1 MTFSENEKRPLAC
14 LDEEALKDI
23 TAPANLNSGELQDVY
38 RLQTDDFDEPETLEV
53 YYNDGKG
60 GTLREIVFVDP
71 IYADRRPRICVSIDG
86 IQAMHKTISTLTRKV
101 DNLVDTLQ
109 KCRGAYYKE
118 LSMLRE
124 QIYQQNLA
132 LRHGGFPQQ
141 MSATLYDPSAYI
153 SQTESEVDMEVKK
166 KTDQLSTRVSGLE
179 VENLRLKKRVAILSI
194 EVTHLE
200 NQLATRGQKM
210 DIRDMCYEILDRVKI
225 DTLIRTLRG
234 LMEEQQQDLF
244 YNTLE
249 EVLSDF
255 RGLKIS
261 DLLKQNQE
269 DAEKIS
275 KLGLELLKAKQDLA
289 TAIREEKQ
297 ASEALSQTTKM
308 WQTADAFC
316 KEVEQS
322 LEDAQN
328 ELADVR
334 EQVDDLKKEPASLRE
349 KMALLKEE
357 HKQEIENLQK
367 SLETAKKELAD
378 EKAKEPPS
386 TLGISTAGKGS
397 QVFEGMADAI
407 ASTQSNFGTQE
418 QFAIA
423 LNILKGTPN
432 SQITKTSEMLKAIV
446 EEARPQLLKDLLTVD
461 HATLGTS
468 KQRLAMAQ
476 RIINNIPEE
485 DSALVADIIPVSI
498 GREMAVKV
506 LEASASA
513 EATGEVHAQGGFDP
527 NIDIS
532 KKCKW
537 SLMRRFMKKLN
548 STEVKNLFDE
558 LGQRARKAILTDLF
572 DLADPS
578 DLEAC
583 AEMIFVEQSIKA
595 FVKGLSDEA
604 CVLFVQ
610 HTSLRIGE
618 DKAVSIVAPQ
628 LQKIKESRQSIVRH
642 HETVQT
648 EFSCVSDELVLSK
661 KPKEEFFSDFL
672 LTELHDHSRPHSTL
686 SDHRSH
692 QDGVHMPGVHSEA
705 AGTFTRRKS
714 QAFGYRGARTEEDL
728 SVVVD
733 VAHQQAREEAEAE
746 AVEADKERNLAEA
759 AKEAAE
765 TKEKELAAELEALK
779 ANIEKE
785 IQERTS
791 KIQMVRDEGD
801 TGEDSTAMAAL
812 LAHAKEEAQ
821 RAADEKIKDKER
833 ALRAAQEAAESQ
845 ANAFLERQEAA
856 QKAAELLAQRE
867 EDARQAKKKAEEE
880 AAAARAHR
888 RASEVREEEAA
899 KSMAAAEA
907 AKMAAMREREEALE
921 MKALFERRTAEEEEA
936 KAAAVQ
942 REQEAAEAA
951 QRAAEAAQAA
961 VEELEKNEELSSE
974 EREALQ
980 AKAAEEQAAKE
991 AAETAAAE
999 AKALAAFAEQR
1010 AIEAEKQMNE
1020 ATVTAHFQVLAK
1032 LSRVQ
1037 AAYSMLE
1044 ERLRLQEEV
1053 TKSAEKRAK
1062 EAEDREQKLCLLV
1075 SAKALARQVR
1085 QRDHMAQTLLA
1096 CEQDDEEHWR
1106 LAVDG
1111 HPPELQSSVRGDTV
1125 KLAAQYLADSREDED
1140 QVALK
1145 LQTLAGLQ
1153 EFVNTTAQ
1161 AQGQTLKPPTPR
1173 LNERVAVAAS
1183 REARPVQDAQ
1193 TSPIPVSPS
1202 PATGERR
1209 AATETVSIATQTE
1222 GTLPPDRPSSGLA
1235 IFQQVPQS
1243 DVPGLAARPPSH
1255 DAQIIRDSM
1264 QDLLEDRP
1272 PSGQQRSGGKEGAQ
1286 QSSLVTPPPLTQQ
1299 SQDAPEVPHAAS
1311 IHPHIGG
1318 QWQAPPELGPRSS
1331 QELRLPLGAVVSRD
1345 GPSAKPEGPGMTPS
1359 TSSASLAHTALPSQQ
1374 LQESASSSSVQA
1386 SQQLSTELPEVM
1398 TARQSGSR
1406 EGKGGGHRSHSHQK
1420 AEQRIKTDPLKDI
1433 SRHRMSMEDLGLAGN
1448 ENRLGVRPPDKTPK
1462 DDPNSRGAAGTQ
1474 AANSKGSSSRP
1485 SGSKS
1490 PTSKRLL
1497 HLGGFGD
1504 IETSMEAVQVELQ
1517 EATADPELEVKML
1530 GKQLATSLG
1539 RKVGSGSP
1547 KQVAQ
1552 DAVTAVQSAMK
1563 DKGLEDQESLELA
1576 ALCAG
1581 LAAAEAAAQQGSS
1594 SITATNTATN
1604 AAWAAALGLGFPSD
1618 LALQSASQA
1627 LGAVIGHAAAT
1638 NKWTPSQTASCA
1650 AQVLRKFVDANNISY
1665 DNLISMTAMAA
1676 HEAAESVALAQDLR
1690 PEEAAIVGAEE
1701 ASRITTELVTQQL
1714 RAAAD
1719 SAVRQVAGLSEPQ
1732 HTPLSPSPSTP
1743 SPTRGRQ
1750 DAPVSHSSSRHSSRG
1765 PLEERL
1771 PLPRIP
1777 GKNLAPDDGKPPAVG
1792 PGTLS
1797 SRTPRPNVTRRLS
1810 ISELTL
1816 PAMGP
1821 STSRRPSQMPLVE
1834 PGGSPTPVAN
1844 EQYPDASRIMKYGS
1858 GRTTEVDRRAST
1870 YLQQMQERRA
1880 SVSIRKMEA
1889 PGPAAPNGPNNE
1901 ERRPAANAKPKLQ
1914 GWNRLRE
1921 VKDRGR
1927 EKRARTPP
1935 RQTPRAAQSEEGE
1948 SSPEAPTARRPLGA
1962 FVEHL
1967 QAQKVQRPAPVAPS
1981 APPQAPSLAQAAG
1994 RVMRLGLAANAKVQ
2008 RGKEEAPLGPPG
2020 LDAAFVLQEA
2030 VGRARQIGKLRK
2042 PERARPD
2049 IRVDALRPPEESFAS
2064 QRRSSQ
2070 RYQLEARQAM
2080 EPFAPDVDS
2089 LFVAAGDP
2097 QATPVSARS
2106 EANRSLQPSKSS
2118 LSPRPS
2124 PQASG
2129 FEGKTFNGLVSPGS
2143 TARSI
2148 EPDPGTLAQALSVS
2162 QLSSESFYKPKEG
2175 RPSDEE
2181 GLSRELEPEDA
2192 SKAGEP
2198 DTDALDDLEM
2208 VRAMS
2213 SRQKPQNAVL
2223 APSVVPVG
2231 PRKPQ
2236 ENEAELLVK
2245 RVCESLDGKFGSV
2258 DAAFLSMSAKWKR
2271 SKGAEGAE
2279 GPESPEDQEDR
2290 NLVELRSCL
2299 VDSGVGYKDATLLL
2313 QAMRP
2318 ALGGAL
2324 PTLQHVANSL
2334 RPGQLLQEA
2343 VEMAKKKGAFSFSG
2357 SDDPNINLESIRG
2370 FSNLDARSIL
2380 ERPGL
2385 AVGPVGHGP
2394 PSRGAPPSAS
2404 GTPSGSNSP
2413 ARARSKSKGPSGRE

>member
-124 QIYQQNLA
+124 QIYRQNLA
-132 LRHGGFPQQ
+132 LRHGGLPKE

-234 LMEEQQQDLF
+234 VMEDQQQDLF

-289 TAIREEKQ
+289 TSIREEKQ

-334 EQVDDLKKEPASLRE
+334 EQVDDLKKEPAFLRE

-357 HKQEIENLQK
+357 HKQEIENLQN
-367 SLETAKKELAD
+367 SLEAAKKELAD

-397 QVFEGMADAI
+397 QVFEEMADAI

-446 EEARPQLLKDLLTVD
+446 EEARPQLLKDLLAVD

-610 HTSLRIGE
+610 HTSSRIGE

-648 EFSCVSDELVLSK
+648 EFSCVSDELMLSK
-661 KPKEEFFSDFL
+661 KPKEELFSDFL
-672 LTELHDHSRPHSTL
+672 LTELHDHSRPQSTV
-686 SDHRSH
+686 SHRSQ
-692 QDGVHMPGVHSEA
+692 QDGLHTTGVHSEA

-728 SVVVD
+728 TVVVD
-733 VAHQQAREEAEAE
+733 EAHQQAREEAEAE

-785 IQERTS
+785 IQERTD
-791 KIQMVRDEGD
+791 KIQMVREGDEGED
-801 TGEDSTAMAAL
+801 TTAMAAL

-821 RAADEKIKDKER
+821 RAADEKIKEKER
-833 ALRAAQEAAESQ
+833 ALKAAQEAAESQ

-856 QKAAELLAQRE
+856 QRAALLLAQRE

-888 RASEVREEEAA
+888 RASQVMEEEAA

-980 AKAAEEQAAKE
+980 AKAAEEHAAKE
-991 AAETAAAE
+991 AAEKAAAE

-1010 AIEAEKQMNE
+1010 AMEAEKQMNE

-1044 ERLRLQEEV
+1044 ERLKLQEEV

-1096 CEQDDEEHWR
+1096 CEQDDDEHWR

-1140 QVALK
+1140 QVSLK

-1153 EFVNTTAQ
+1153 EFVTTTAQ
-1161 AQGQTLKPPTPR
+1161 AQGQQLKPPTPR
-1173 LNERVAVAAS
+1173 LNERVAPS
-1183 REARPVQDAQ
+1183 PARPVQDAQ

-1202 PATGERR
+1202 PAAERP
-1209 AATETVSIATQTE
+1209 APTETVSIATQTE
-1222 GTLPPDRPSSGLA
+1222 GTMIQERPSSGLA
-1235 IFQQVPQS
+1235 IFQQVRQR
-1243 DVPGLAARPPSH
+1243 DVSPLR
-1255 DAQIIRDSM
+1255 DAHVIRDSM

-1272 PSGQQRSGGKEGAQ
+1272 PSGQQTSGEEVGDQ
-1286 QSSLVTPPPLTQQ
+1286 PSLVIPPAQQ

-1318 QWQAPPELGPRSS
+1318 QWQAPELGPRSS
-1331 QELRLPLGAVVSRD
+1331 QELRLPPGAVVSRD

-1386 SQQLSTELPEVM
+1386 SQQLSTELPEIM

-1406 EGKGGGHRSHSHQK
+1406 EGKGGHGHRGHSHQQ
-1420 AEQRIKTDPLKDI
+1420 AGEHRSKTDPLKDI
-1433 SRHRMSMEDLGLAGN
+1433 SLRHRMSVEDLGLAGN
-1448 ENRLGVRPPDKTPK
+1448 ENRLGVRPPDKTTK
-1462 DDPNSRGAAGTQ
+1462 DDPNSRGAAGAAAKHQ
-1474 AANSKGSSSRP
+1474 AANSKGSSRP
-1485 SGSKS
+1485 VGSKS

-1497 HLGGFGD
+1497 HLRGFGD
-1504 IETSMEAVQVELQ
+1504 IESSMEAVQVELQ
-1517 EATADPELEVKML
+1517 EATADPEFEVKML

-1547 KQVAQ
+1547 KQAAQ

-1719 SAVRQVAGLSEPQ
+1719 SAVRQVAGLNQPPQ
-1732 HTPLSPSPSTP
+1732 HTPLSPSSST
-1743 SPTRGRQ
+1743 STTRGRQ
-1750 DAPVSHSSSRHSSRG
+1750 DAPVSHSSSRHSSKG
-1765 PLEERL
+1765 PLEERQDRL

-1777 GKNLAPDDGKPPAVG
+1777 GKNLAPDDGKPPAV
-1792 PGTLS
+1792 PSSS

-1816 PAMGP
+1816 PDMGP

-1889 PGPAAPNGPNNE
+1889 PAPSSNND
-1901 ERRPAANAKPKLQ
+1901 ERRPGGPAANAKPKLQ

-1927 EKRARTPP
+1927 EKRVRTPP
-1935 RQTPRAAQSEEGE
+1935 RQTPRAAQSEGE
-1948 SSPEAPTARRPLGA
+1948 SSPEAPTARRPLGS

-1967 QAQKVQRPAPVAPS
+1967 QAQSQAQKVQRPAPVAPS

-1994 RVMRLGLAANAKVQ
+1994 RVMRLGVAAGAKV

-2049 IRVDALRPPEESFAS
+2049 IRVDALRPPEESFTS

-2070 RYQLEARQAM
+2070 RYQPEARQAM

-2089 LFVAAGDP
+2089 LFVAAGTE
-2097 QATPVSARS
+2097 ATPVSARP
-2106 EANRSLQPSKSS
+2106 EAHRSQQASKSS
-2118 LSPRPS
+2118 LSPRFS

-2129 FEGKTFNGLVSPGS
+2129 FEGKTFNGLASPGN

-2192 SKAGEP
+2192 SKAEP

-2223 APSVVPVG
+2223 APSIVPVG

-2271 SKGAEGAE
+2271 SKGSEGAE

-2318 ALGGAL
+2318 ALAGAM

-2385 AVGPVGHGP
+2385 AVGHVGHVP
-2394 PSRGAPPSAS
+2394 PSRGAPPSAT
-2404 GTPSGSNSP
+2404 GTRSGSNSP
-2413 ARARSKSKGPSGRE
+2413 ARSKSKGTSGRE

>member
-132 LRHGGFPQQ
+132 LRHGGLPQQ

-234 LMEEQQQDLF
+234 LMEDLF

-367 SLETAKKELAD
+367 SLEAAKKELAD

-446 EEARPQLLKDLLTVD
+446 EEARPQLLKDLLAVD

-476 RIINNIPEE
+476 RIINNIPQE

-513 EATGEVHAQGGFDP
+513 EAGGEVHAQGGFDP

-686 SDHRSH
+686 SHRSQ

-705 AGTFTRRKS
+705 AGPLTRRKS

-728 SVVVD
+728 TVVVD
-733 VAHQQAREEAEAE
+733 EAHQQAREEAEAE

-791 KIQMVRDEGD
+791 KIQMVREGD

-821 RAADEKIKDKER
+821 RAADEKIKEKER

-856 QKAAELLAQRE
+856 QRAAELLAQRE
-867 EDARQAKKKAEEE
+867 EDARKAKKKAEEE

-961 VEELEKNEELSSE
+961 VEELEKNEGLSAE

-991 AAETAAAE
+991 AAENAAAE

-1010 AIEAEKQMNE
+1010 AMEAEKQMNE

-1044 ERLRLQEEV
+1044 ERLKLQEEV

-1173 LNERVAVAAS
+1173 LNERVAPS
-1183 REARPVQDAQ
+1183 PARPVQDAQ

-1202 PATGERR
+1202 PVAGERPVAR
-1209 AATETVSIATQTE
+1209 TETVSIATQTE
-1222 GTLPPDRPSSGLA
+1222 GTIPSDRPSSGLA

-1243 DVPGLAARPPSH
+1243 DVPGLAARPPSR

-1272 PSGQQRSGGKEGAQ
+1272 PSGQHTSGQEGAQ
-1286 QSSLVTPPPLTQQ
+1286 QSCLVTPPPLAQQ

-1331 QELRLPLGAVVSRD
+1331 QELRLPPGAVVSRD
-1345 GPSAKPEGPGMTPS
+1345 GPFAKPEGPGMTPS

-1398 TARQSGSR
+1398 TARQSGGR
-1406 EGKGGGHRSHSHQK
+1406 EGKDGGHRSHGHSHHQK
-1420 AEQRIKTDPLKDI
+1420 PEQRSKTDPLKDI
-1433 SRHRMSMEDLGLAGN
+1433 SRHRMSVEDLGLAGN

-1462 DDPNSRGAAGTQ
+1462 DDPNSRGAAGTATTH
-1474 AANSKGSSSRP
+1474 AANSKASSRP

-1497 HLGGFGD
+1497 HLRGFGD

-1539 RKVGSGSP
+1539 RKAGSGSP

-1627 LGAVIGHAAAT
+1627 LGAVIGHAAAA

-1650 AQVLRKFVDANNISY
+1650 AEVLRKFVDANNISY

-1676 HEAAESVALAQDLR
+1676 HEAAESVALVQDLR

-1701 ASRITTELVTQQL
+1701 ASRVTTELVTQQL

-1719 SAVRQVAGLSEPQ
+1719 SAVRRNAGLNEPQ
-1732 HTPLSPSPSTP
+1732 HTPLSHSPSTP
-1743 SPTRGRQ
+1743 TTRGRH

-1777 GKNLAPDDGKPPAVG
+1777 LGKNLAPDDGKPPAVG
-1792 PGTLS
+1792 PAAS

-1844 EQYPDASRIMKYGS
+1844 EQYPDASRIMNYGS

-1889 PGPAAPNGPNNE
+1889 PQPAAPLGPNNE
-1901 ERRPAANAKPKLQ
+1901 ERRPVANAKPKLQ

-1935 RQTPRAAQSEEGE
+1935 RQTPRAAQSEGE
-1948 SSPEAPTARRPLGA
+1948 SSPEAPTARRPVGS

-1967 QAQKVQRPAPVAPS
+1967 QAQKAQRPAPVAPS
-1981 APPQAPSLAQAAG
+1981 APSQAPSLAQAAG

-2049 IRVDALRPPEESFAS
+2049 VRVDALRPPEESFAS

-2070 RYQLEARQAM
+2070 RYQLEARQAV

-2106 EANRSLQPSKSS
+2106 EAHRSQQVSKSS
-2118 LSPRPS
+2118 FSPRPS

-2192 SKAGEP
+2192 SKAEP

-2271 SKGAEGAE
+2271 SKGSEGAE

-2385 AVGPVGHGP
+2385 AVGHGP
-2394 PSRGAPPSAS
+2394 PSRGAPPSGS
-2404 GTPSGSNSP
+2404 GTRSGSNSP